1 MINIAVAK
9 GRVCDKTIELLA
21 SSGIS
26 FETPNKR
33 ALVLY
38 DKEKT
43 VSLTMVKG
51 PDVATYVENSVADIG
66 IVGKDILDEKEY
78 DVYEILDLGIGECKM
93 CLAGFENTS
102 IDQFESVTIA
112 SKYPNQALRYLKSL
126 GKSGRVI
133 KLEGSVELGPIVGI
147 SNFIVDIVETGRTL
161 VENNLCVLDE
171 ISDISTRVI
180 ANKVT
185 YKTKNKEIEILMKS
199 LQNEGV

>member
-9 GRVCDKTIELLA
+9 GRVCDKTIKLLE
-21 SSGIS
+21 SSGLI
-26 FETPNKR
+26 FENQNNR
-33 ALVLY
+33 ALILY

-66 IVGKDILDEKEY
+66 IVGKDILSENDY
-78 DVYEILDLGIGECKM
+78 DVYELLDLGIGRCKM
-93 CLAGFENTS
+93 CLAGFKGTS
-102 IDQFESVTIA
+102 IDDFESVIIA
-112 SKYPNQALRYLKSL
+112 SKYPNQALKYLKSL

-133 KLEGSVELGPIVGI
+133 KLEGSVELGPIVGV
-147 SNFIVDIVETGRTL
+147 SNFIVDIVETGKTL
-161 VENNLCVLDE
+161 DENNLVVLDN

-185 YKTKNKEIEILMKS
+185 YKTKNKEIESLIESLKS
-199 LQNEGV
+199 KGV

>member
-9 GRVCDKTIELLA
+9 GRVCKKTMELLEA
-21 SSGIS
+21 SGIV
-26 FETPNKR
+26 FEKPNER

-38 DKEKT
+38 DKDRT

-66 IVGKDILDEKEY
+66 IVGKDILDEGSY
-78 DVYEILDLGIGECKM
+78 DVYEILDLGIGKCKM
-93 CLAGFENTS
+93 CLAGFEGTS

-133 KLEGSVELGPIVGI
+133 KLEGSVELGPIVGV
-147 SNFIVDIVETGRTL
+147 SNFIVDIVESGRTL
-161 VENNLCVLDE
+161 AENNLVVLDE

-185 YKTKNKEIEILMKS
+185 YKTKNKEIEALIKS
-199 LQNEGV
+199 LQA

>member
-21 SSGIS
+21 SSGII

-38 DKEKT
+38 DKDKT

-78 DVYEILDLGIGECKM
+78 DVYEILDLGIGKCKM
-93 CLAGFENTS
+93 CLAGFTGTS
-102 IDQFESVTIA
+102 IDQFESVIIA
-112 SKYPNQALRYLKSL
+112 SKYPNQALKYLKTL

-133 KLEGSVELGPIVGI
+133 KLEGSVELGPIVGV

-161 VENNLCVLDE
+161 IENNLVVLDE

-185 YKTKNKEIEILMKS
+185 YKTKNKEIEFLIQS
-199 LQNEGV
+199 LQNEGA